1 MLLGP
6 NTCMVQN
13 IIWFVVLREK
23 ARGINAIAVIL
34 AKNNFKSNLL
44 SFLRQ
49 KYQTTP
55 RLLGIMK
62 ILQHTNP
69 KSEIQ
74 NTLKILK
81 VFNQK
86 ELPAD
91 EVSIKQNLELYRAM

>member
-1 MLLGP
+1 
-6 NTCMVQN
+6 
-13 IIWFVVLREK
+13 
-23 ARGINAIAVIL
+23 
-34 AKNNFKSNLL
+34 
-44 SFLRQ
+44 
-49 KYQTTP
+49 
-55 RLLGIMK
+55 MK

-91 EVSIKQNLELYRAM
+91 EVSIKQNLELYHAM